1 MFKKILLATSATEA
15 TDHAA
20 RVAFNM
26 AQTYDAHITIFHV
39 LGVPTR
45 GFSQVVLDVKTREK
59 VVLDDEYIAWV
70 EEEIKEHYAKQLKT
84 AVKADI
90 KVTIGFPHRE
100 ILRAAREWGPDLI
113 VMGGST
119 GDNEE
124 SVYKKS
130 MVGSTLQRV
139 AKAAPCP
146 VLVVNRPA
154 ASFWGGM
161 SNIVFGTDFSKAS
174 DAAFRF
180 AVKLAKA
187 LSCELHIFHALDIG
201 SMTMGRV
208 MTQDEIES
216 QIRESLRRIRG
227 RYLPDMDGIKEYSF
241 EVWEGIP
248 YIEVVKYAREKHAD
262 LIVMAHHTQKTS
274 GEDTRL
280 GSNIEQVIVRAG
292 CPVISINR

>member
-100 ILRAAREWGPDLI
+100 ILRAAREWG
-113 VMGGST
+113 
-119 GDNEE
+119 
-124 SVYKKS
+124 
-130 MVGSTLQRV
+130 
-139 AKAAPCP
+139 
-146 VLVVNRPA
+146 
-154 ASFWGGM
+154 
-161 SNIVFGTDFSKAS
+161 
-174 DAAFRF
+174 
-180 AVKLAKA
+180 
-187 LSCELHIFHALDIG
+187 
-201 SMTMGRV
+201 
-208 MTQDEIES
+208 
-216 QIRESLRRIRG
+216 
-227 RYLPDMDGIKEYSF
+227 
-241 EVWEGIP
+241 
-248 YIEVVKYAREKHAD
+248 
-262 LIVMAHHTQKTS
+262 
-274 GEDTRL
+274 
-280 GSNIEQVIVRAG
+280 
-292 CPVISINR
+292 